1 MDGDVSESNFTRL
14 NDYWNIEE
22 QAMTALAQWEMRH
35 ITLNTTLNTLSG
47 EEKRKRFTT
56 LSAGLNRFYRN
67 KIIKNPLKSDRRLRR
82 LARKNKYND

>member
-47 EEKRKRFTT
+47 EEKRKMLYDSICWSESF
-56 LSAGLNRFYRN
+56 L
-67 KIIKNPLKSDRRLRR
+67 PQ
-82 LARKNKYND
+82 